1 MSWRVTNGSGASHDR
16 RVSRPRLAAS
26 AILTCAVVL
35 SAAAGSPGAAALRA
49 NHVGTRDRVFRNHG
63 VRLTYPTEWR
73 AYTYAD
79 DASSFSAAVVYLS
92 NRRLHEPC
100 VIRTAAPITRTCGL
114 PLGRLDPASILVS
127 WRANGFPG
135 WSFARAK
142 GRLIRVDGHRA
153 RLKRE
158 NASCGIHA
166 DLEMDVVIQRHAAD
180 NWYAVTACIRGPH
193 TAHFARQFTTLL
205 RTARVSG

>member
-1 MSWRVTNGSGASHDR
+1 MLLGSRTSSACSVRSPRRQNLWQSGEALCPVRSGRGNVKIAMSWRVTNGSGASHDR

-100 VIRTAAPITRTCGL
+100 VIRTAARSRGRAVCRWAGSTRRPSWSPGARTGFL
-114 PLGRLDPASILVS
+114 AGAS
-127 WRANGFPG
+127 RG
-135 WSFARAK
+135 
-142 GRLIRVDGHRA
+142 
-153 RLKRE
+153 
-158 NASCGIHA
+158 
-166 DLEMDVVIQRHAAD
+166 QR
-180 NWYAVTACIRGPH
+180 G
-193 TAHFARQFTTLL
+193 
-205 RTARVSG
+205 G